1 MACTPCPSSHFDAN
15 DSKPSRLVQ
24 LHGQLTLA
32 TGEHVHRAALEQSAV
47 VECLSAVTFNTE
59 RDQKQTQAQ
68 RGVTTTTTG
77 TPPRIG
83 CYCKHMVVAVFCL
96 VLFHYLGS
104 GSDIK
109 AAQGNVL
116 YWQHQDGTRTSCL
129 VLCWCPVITL
139 LDISYGPL
147 SSGCWVLM
155 CWESQS
161 LFVHPNLLFLK
172 LQVYYPDVL
181 DDFLQRTIWE
191 VTFGNCLTWQ
201 VIGWAISLPLRLI
214 STNPISSW
222 RALLPVEMVG
232 QSNSDGSHSRE
243 EGNIFST
250 EPSVLLTYI
259 YIYIYTYIL
268 NSYCRCYSNTS
279 SHCCCKWIAA
289 SLVVRHN

>member
-15 DSKPSRLVQ
+15 DSKPSRLVH

-32 TGEHVHRAALEQSAV
+32 TGEHLHRAALEQSAV

-96 VLFHYLGS
+96 VLFHYLGR

-139 LDISYGPL
+139 YWTSVMVL
-147 SSGCWVLM
+147 SQVAAEFWCA
-155 CWESQS
+155 E
-161 LFVHPNLLFLK
+161 NL
-172 LQVYYPDVL
+172 
-181 DDFLQRTIWE
+181 
-191 VTFGNCLTWQ
+191 
-201 VIGWAISLPLRLI
+201 
-214 STNPISSW
+214 
-222 RALLPVEMVG
+222 
-232 QSNSDGSHSRE
+232 
-243 EGNIFST
+243 
-250 EPSVLLTYI
+250 
-259 YIYIYTYIL
+259 
-268 NSYCRCYSNTS
+268 
-279 SHCCCKWIAA
+279 SHCLCIQTYFF
-289 SLVVRHN
+289 